1 MVQTICFSIE
11 DSGWDI
17 AQVSAKDIHEK
28 GEKRLILKMTDTEAF
43 IMFDMPSIGGGKGED
58 DGYHIP
64 CSFPFCLPI
73 YKGDTLYVVKAKVS
87 KSVPTGWISNGR
99 LPWQRV
105 KLMTTHED
113 DVQEIQSR
121 YTGMSVRKALH
132 QIMMHTWRKHHIEK
146 EEEIY
151 DENEFVETI
160 DEELAYV
167 QSKGVGRFEGDAFVA
182 EETIDDWLEEAEDD
196 EVDGEEDDD
205 LEDEDDEDEEP
216 LDSDNDEGAE
226 MILDEEGIPDDDED

>member
-1 MVQTICFSIE
+1 MVQTISFSIE
-11 DSGWDI
+11 DPGWNVS
-17 AQVSAKDIHEK
+17 QVSTKDIHTK

-43 IMFDMPSIGGGKGED
+43 IMFDMPLSDGEKGD
-58 DGYHIP
+58 NDYHIP

-99 LPWQRV
+99 LPWKRV
-105 KLMTTHED
+105 KLMATHED

-132 QIMMHTWRKHHIEK
+132 QILMHTWRKHHIEK
-146 EEEIY
+146 EKECE
-151 DENEFVETI
+151 DENGFVETI

-167 QSKGVGRFEGDAFVA
+167 HSKGVERFEGDAFVA
-182 EETIDDWLEEAEDD
+182 EETIDDWLEEAEED

-205 LEDEDDEDEEP
+205 LDEEEEEEEEP
-216 LDSDNDEGAE
+216 LDSDDDEGAE
-226 MILDEEGIPDDDED
+226 MILDEEEIPDEDDED